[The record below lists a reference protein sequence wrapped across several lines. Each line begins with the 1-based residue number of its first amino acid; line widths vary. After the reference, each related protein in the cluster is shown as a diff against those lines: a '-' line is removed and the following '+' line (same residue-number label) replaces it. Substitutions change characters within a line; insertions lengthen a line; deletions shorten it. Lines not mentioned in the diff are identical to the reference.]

1 MAKILGIDLGTTN
14 SAIAVVKGGEPEI
27 LENAEGARTTPS
39 VVAVSKTGERLVG
52 LLAKRQAVTNPKGTV
67 YQIKRFIGHS
77 FDEPAVAKDRASV
90 SFEMRKSGNGGIEVK
105 MSDGSTGSPQGKW
118 YRPEEVSA
126 MILQKLKQDAEAK
139 LGETITEAVI
149 TVPAYFNDAQ
159 RQATRDAG
167 KIAGLDV
174 KRIINEPTAAA
185 LAYGFNKKKNE
196 KIAVFD
202 FGGGT
207 FDISVLEVAT
217 SADDESS
224 IEVRSTDGDAHLGGK
239 DLDQKIMNWIADA
252 FKKESGVDVRNDALA
267 RQRLDEAAE
276 KAKIELSSAVETE
289 INIPFITSTDAGPQ
303 HLVLKMTRAKLEELS
318 SEFIDRALAITKRA
332 MEASPFKIGEI
343 NEVILVGG
351 QTRMPALQKAVE
363 EYFGKKPNM
372 SVNPDEVVA
381 IGAAI
386 QGGILQGDVKDVLL
400 LDVIPLS
407 LGIETLGGVATKVIE
422 RNTTIPTS
430 RSQTFSTAADNQA
443 SVEIHVVQ
451 GERPMAG
458 DNKSLGR
465 FNLDGIPP
473 SLRGMPQIEVAFD
486 LDANGILTVKAKDK
500 SSGKEQSIRIEG
512 SSGLSAAD
520 IEKMRKDAE
529 INAEADKKKH
539 DLIEAQNAA
548 DQIIYAA
555 EKALREHLPAP
566 AGGQAGSDP
575 KLEDIKKNVQEK
587 IDALKVAR
595 AGSDEGAIKTAS
607 VELSTAMSAI
617 GPAVASAQGAA
628 PAGGQGSD
636 SGGKAKADEEATQKN
651 ATPEQPA
658 RPDESGHSGGQQ
670 TPPESGEPTPPPQ
683 DEQK

>member
-14 SAIAVVKGGEPEI
+14 SAMAVVVSGEPEI
-27 LENAEGARTTPS
+27 VENAEGARTTPS

-52 LLAKRQAVTNPKGTV
+52 LLARRQAVTNPKNTV

-77 FDEPAVAKDRASV
+77 FDEAAVAKDRAV
-90 SFEMRKSGNGGIEVK
+90 VPFETRKSPNGGIEVK
-105 MSDGSTGSPQGKW
+105 MNDAW

-126 MILQKLKQDAEAK
+126 MILQKMKQDAEAR
-139 LGETITEAVI
+139 LGEAITEAVI
-149 TVPAYFNDAQ
+149 TVPAYFNDSQ
-159 RQATRDAG
+159 RQATKDAG

-196 KIAVFD
+196 KIVVFD

-207 FDISVLEVAT
+207 FDISVLEVG
-217 SADDESS
+217 DDV

-239 DLDQKIMNWIADA
+239 DIDQKIMDWLAEEY
-252 FKKESGVDVRNDALA
+252 KKESGIDVRTDPLA

-289 INIPFITSTDAGPQ
+289 INIPFITSDASGPR
-303 HLVLKMTRAKLEELS
+303 HLLIKMTRAKLEELS
-318 SEFIDRALAITKRA
+318 NEFVERAISITKRA
-332 MEASPFKIGEI
+332 MESSPFKTGDI

-363 EYFGKKPNM
+363 AYFGKKPHM
-372 SVNPDEVVA
+372 GVNPDEVVA

-407 LGIETLGGVATKVIE
+407 LGIETLGGVATKLIE

-430 RSQTFSTAADNQA
+430 RSQTFSTASDNQP

-473 SLRGMPQIEVAFD
+473 APRGTPQVEVSFD
-486 LDANGILTVKAKDK
+486 IDANGILTVKAKDK
-500 SSGKEQSIRIEG
+500 TSGKEQSIRIEG
-512 SSGLSAAD
+512 SSGLSEVD

-529 INAEADKKKH
+529 VNAEADKKKH
-539 DLIEAQNAA
+539 ELIEAQNGA
-548 DQIIYAA
+548 DQVVYAA
-555 EKALREHLPAP
+555 EKALKEH
-566 AGGQAGSDP
+566 GDKVS
-575 KLEDIKKNVQEK
+575 EDIKKGVQEK
-587 IDALKVAR
+587 IDALKTAR
-595 AGSDEGAIKTAS
+595 GGSDVAMIKSAG
-607 VELSTAMSAI
+607 EALSSEMSKI
-617 GPAVASAQGAA
+617 GQSMNQSAGEPSSGEQSS
-628 PAGGQGSD
+628 PNDQGSPEG
-636 SGGKAKADEEATQKN
+636 SAT
-651 ATPEQPA
+651 
-658 RPDESGHSGGQQ
+658 
-670 TPPESGEPTPPPQ
+670 
-683 DEQK
+683 